1 MALTVKILTFI
12 IFTFVKVNNLQN
24 ASGGSN
30 STPAEIQSGR
40 AKAWIKFSGATTGAI
55 LGSYGI
61 SSISNPSTG
70 QYTITFSTAFAN
82 TNYAVVAC
90 SSGDPAIHRAIGLI
104 DGGSAA
110 TVTLRVSKSST
121 GRNIYNGI
129 SVPVGSSLVLVD
141 RNTAMYLEE
150 NDLIYMSAS
159 ADNDLTVMI
168 NYEEIS

>member
-1 MALTVKILTFI
+1 MSAPNLATV
-12 IFTFVKVNNLQN
+12 
-24 ASGGSN
+24 S
-30 STPAEIQSGR
+30 
-40 AKAWIKFSGATTGAI
+40 
-55 LGSYGI
+55 
-61 SSISNPSTG
+61 
-70 QYTITFSTAFAN
+70 TITAKSVTADLTTIGAN
-82 TNYAVVAC
+82 IVSNAADSGKLFKINNVVV
-90 SSGDPAIHRAIGLI
+90 SNI

-110 TVTLRVSKSST
+110 TVTLRVSKSLT
-121 GRNIYNGI
+121 ARDIYKGI